1 MLTIGRLADFAGV
14 TIRAVRHYHA
24 RGLLPEPERDASGYR
39 RYNAQAVVDLIRIKT
54 LADAG
59 VPLARVR
66 DLLHAEPE
74 EFAAATRQIDRQ
86 LQADIRRLQQHRR
99 RVAELASGDGLTL
112 PPGIVAYL
120 ARLREIGISER
131 VVGIERDGWIL
142 LAAHAPDRVEEWIR
156 LKHAALDDDAFR
168 NMYRDFDAAQ
178 DWPPDDPRLERL
190 ADDIVAYMHKMV
202 ERPELQLRPEPTV
215 DATTAGLLD
224 SHTIKASPAWRRLER
239 SLIERGLGELTSV
252 QQADQ

>member
-1 MLTIGRLADFAGV
+1 MLTIGQLADFAGV

-39 RYNAQAVVDLIRIKT
+39 RYDARAVVDLIRIKT

-59 VPLARVR
+59 VPLVRVR

-74 EFAAATRQIDRQ
+74 EFAEATRQIDRE
-86 LQADIRRLQQHRR
+86 LQATIRRLQQHRR

-112 PPGIVAYL
+112 PAGIVAYL
-120 ARLREIGISER
+120 ARLREIGIGER

-156 LKHAALDDDAFR
+156 LKYAALDDEAFR
-168 NMYRDFDAAQ
+168 KMYLDFDAAQ
-178 DWPPDDPRLERL
+178 DWPPDDPRLEGL
-190 ADDIVAYMHKMV
+190 ADDIVAFLHRMAG
-202 ERPELQLRPEPTV
+202 RPDLHVQPTV

-224 SHTIKASPAWRRLER
+224 SHTIKAAPAWRQLER
-239 SLIERGLGELTSV
+239 LLIERGLADGTNV
-252 QQADQ
+252 HQADQ